1 MYTILDIT
9 RVYVQYVQHIVQT
22 IIDSYCFQKLYK
34 NLRGGI
40 ITTDTHDSPRYP
52 LAWVLAEHLFNG
64 TH

>member
-22 IIDSYCFQKLYK
+22 SIGSHYCFQKLYK

-40 ITTDTHDSPRYP
+40 ITTESHDSPLYP
-52 LAWVLAEHLFNG
+52 SLGVLFSNNF
-64 TH
+64 